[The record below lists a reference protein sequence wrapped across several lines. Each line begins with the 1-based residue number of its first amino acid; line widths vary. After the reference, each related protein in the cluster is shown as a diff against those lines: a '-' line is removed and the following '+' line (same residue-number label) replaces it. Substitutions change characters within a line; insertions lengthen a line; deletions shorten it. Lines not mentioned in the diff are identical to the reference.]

1 MTTRLGT
8 RLLIA
13 LFPIILVAFAAVGYA
28 VYSRVDTYSSASLE
42 DQMSRALEQTSHQWQ
57 SRVDTLRSNAQLF
70 ASSDQIERYAAT
82 ADEAER
88 VDLLQPGL
96 LRLFTRYQQA
106 YPDYNEIRFV
116 LPDGF
121 EDARITRDFTPNI
134 TDDESASEWFQTIQQ
149 DALANGEAEFM
160 KFTWSPD
167 DGKPVLLAGRSIAA
181 SINGIRTTQ
190 TERRLAGYL
199 TVSANVDDFI
209 DTINSQRIGQ
219 DGRIVLI
226 DSDGRALGAE
236 SAMVSDDLLQKL
248 AHHSKKSLELTGSDK
263 GEHEDENAHAIAI
276 AYADEHAEHTDEDA
290 HNTELAHK
298 HALHP
303 DNDSLL
309 EQHVNLQGGISAHA
323 LIPNSEFAALRRT
336 LAQQIGIIAVIALL
350 IVSGLVYTVLRRLVV
365 KPLEQLSL
373 AARHLGDGRR
383 DIALGDWGQDE
394 IGVLAIA
401 FKDMRAKL
409 SATMHEL
416 KSSHDQITELAYTDS
431 LTGLPNRRAVTSLID
446 RSLRESAT
454 QSVSALLFL
463 DLDGFK
469 RINDTLGHEAGD
481 KLLVAVSERLR
492 QCTETLGPRV
502 PVGRLGGDEFTILL
516 LGADEVAAIA
526 MAERILSRLREPVI
540 LGPREVVVGSSIGL
554 ALYPRDASDAVALL
568 KCADVAMYDA
578 KRKGPNN
585 RQVYGRAM
593 QDGLEH
599 RMELEN
605 ELRLAVHDG
614 LLTLDYQPQYT
625 LVNDAIAGCEALL
638 RWRHPQ
644 LGLVSPTDFI
654 PVAEAS
660 DLIGEIG
667 AWVLNEACR
676 QWREWA
682 DTGVSLP
689 RIAVNISQR
698 QFASCE
704 IDKLVAATL
713 ARHRMPPEVLEL
725 ELTESCMMEAGTDVV
740 RVLETVRMSGVRVA
754 MDDFGTGYSSLAA
767 LTRLPIDTLKI
778 DRSFVTGINLDS
790 PNEKVV
796 SAILSLARSLDLE
809 IVAEG
814 VEAEAEMEYLRDNA
828 CDIVQGYL
836 LSRPLSVQELEALL
850 TIEHEHDVKANRAA

>member
-1 MTTRLGT
+1 MN
-8 RLLIA
+8 
-13 LFPIILVAFAAVGYA
+13 
-28 VYSRVDTYSSASLE
+28 
-42 DQMSRALEQTSHQWQ
+42 RALEQTSHQWQ
-57 SRVDTLRSNAQLF
+57 NRIDSLRSNAQLL
-70 ASSDQIERYAAT
+70 ASSELIERYAAT
-82 ADEAER
+82 EDEAER
-88 VDLLQPGL
+88 VSSWKPGL

-106 YPDYNEIRFV
+106 YPDNNEIRFV
-116 LPDGF
+116 LPNGI
-121 EDARITRDFTPNI
+121 EDTRITRDFTPNL
-134 TDDESASEWFQTIQQ
+134 TEDESASEWFQTMQL
-149 DALANGEAEFM
+149 DARDNGEADLM
-160 KFTWSPD
+160 KFAWNPD
-167 DGKPVLLAGRSIAA
+167 DGKPVLLAGRTIALPT
-181 SINGIRTTQ
+181 NGIGMARTDS
-190 TERRLAGYL
+190 RLTGYL
-199 TVSANVDDFI
+199 TVSASIDNFI
-209 DTINSQRIGQ
+209 NTINSQRIGQ

-236 SAMVSDDLLQKL
+236 SATLSDNLLRKL
-248 AHHSKKSLELTGSDK
+248 AQHSKESLQSNVSYESGYTDKDAHTGEGEHTAEGEHTGK
-263 GEHEDENAHAIAI
+263 GEHTGDDAHTGK
-276 AYADEHAEHTDEDA
+276 DEHAGGDEHTGEDEHASEHDE
-290 HNTELAHK
+290 HNDEHK
-298 HALHP
+298 HGHALHVG
-303 DNDSLL
+303 NDSLL

-323 LIPNSEFAALRRT
+323 LIPKSEFAALRRT
-336 LAQQIGIIAVIALL
+336 LAQQIGIIAMIALL

-365 KPLEQLSL
+365 TPLQQLAL
-373 AARHLGDGRR
+373 AARHLGDGRH
-383 DIALGDWGQDE
+383 DIALGDWREDE
-394 IGVLAIA
+394 IGVLAVA
-401 FKDMRAKL
+401 FEDMRAKL

-416 KSSHDQITELAYTDS
+416 KSSHEKITELAYTDS

-446 RSLRESAT
+446 QHLRQGAS

-492 QCTETLGPRV
+492 QCTDTFGYDV

-516 LGADEVAAIA
+516 SGADEIAAIA
-526 MAERILSRLREPVI
+526 MAERILSRLRESVV
-540 LGPREVVVGSSIGL
+540 LGSREVVIGTSIGL
-554 ALYPRDASDAVALL
+554 ALYPRDASDATALL

-585 RQVYGRAM
+585 RQIYGRAM
-593 QDGLEH
+593 QAGLEH

-605 ELRLAVHDG
+605 ELRLAVQNG

-625 LVNDAIAGCEALL
+625 LLNDEIAGCEALL

-644 LGLVSPTDFI
+644 LGLVSPNDFI

-676 QWREWA
+676 QWREWT
-682 DTGVSLP
+682 DNGISLP
-689 RIAVNISQR
+689 RIAVNISQK

-704 IDKLVAATL
+704 IDQLVEATL
-713 ARHRMPPEVLEL
+713 ARHNMPPEVLEL

-740 RVLETVRMSGVRVA
+740 RVLEAVRLSGVRVA

-796 SAILSLARSLDLE
+796 SAILSLAKSLDLE

-814 VEAEAEMEYLRDNA
+814 VEAEAEMVYLRDNA

-836 LSRPLSVQELEALL
+836 LSRPLPVQELEALL
-850 TIEHEHDVKANRAA
+850 TIEHKPDSNVNRAA

>member
-1 MTTRLGT
+1 MSVTTRLGS

-13 LFPIILVAFAAVGYA
+13 LFPIILVAFVAVGCA
-28 VYSRVDTYSSASLE
+28 VYSLIETYSSASLK
-42 DQMSRALEQTSHQWQ
+42 DQMDRALEQTSHQWQ
-57 SRVDTLRSNAQLF
+57 NRIDTLRSNAQLF
-70 ASSDQIERYAAT
+70 ASSDLIERYAAT
-82 ADEAER
+82 TDEAER
-88 VDLLQPGL
+88 VGLLQPGL

-121 EDARITRDFTPNI
+121 EDARITRDFTTNL
-134 TDDESASEWFQTIQQ
+134 TDDESASEWFQTMQQ
-149 DALANGEAEFM
+149 DASVNHEAEYM
-160 KFTWSPD
+160 KFGWSPD
-167 DGKPVLLAGRSIAA
+167 DGKPVLLAGRTIAV
-181 SINGIRTTQ
+181 STNGIRMAQ
-190 TERRLAGYL
+190 TERRVAGYL
-199 TVSANVDDFI
+199 TVSANVGGFI

-219 DGRIVLI
+219 NGRIVLI

-236 SAMVSDDLLQKL
+236 SAMLSDDLLRKL
-248 AHHSKKSLELTGSDK
+248 AHHRSKSSELTDTDK
-263 GEHEDENAHAIAI
+263 GEHK
-276 AYADEHAEHTDEDA
+276 DEDA
-290 HNTELAHK
+290 HTDHNEHNVELKNRHE
-298 HALHP
+298 LHVE
-303 DNDSLL
+303 NDSLL
-309 EQHVNLQGGISAHA
+309 EQHVNLPGGISAHA
-323 LIPNSEFAALRRT
+323 LIPKSEFAALRRT
-336 LAQQIGIIAVIALL
+336 LAEQIGVIAMVALL

-365 KPLEQLSL
+365 KPLEQLAL

-383 DIALGDWGQDE
+383 DIALGDWRQDE
-394 IGVLAIA
+394 IGVLAVA
-401 FKDMRAKL
+401 FTDMRAKL

-431 LTGLPNRRAVTSLID
+431 LTGLPNRRAITSLID
-446 RSLRESAT
+446 QSLRDSAT
-454 QSVSALLFL
+454 HSVSALLFL

-492 QCTETLGPRV
+492 QCTECFGRSV

-516 LGADEVAAIA
+516 LGADEVAAVA
-526 MAERILSRLREPVI
+526 LAERILFRLREPVV
-540 LGPREVVVGSSIGL
+540 LGSREVVIGSSIGL

-605 ELRLAVHDG
+605 ELRLAVHSG

-625 LVNDAIAGCEALL
+625 LVDDAIVGCEALL

-644 LGLVSPTDFI
+644 LGLVSPNDFI

-660 DLIGEIG
+660 DLIGDIG
-667 AWVLNEACR
+667 AWVLDEACR
-676 QWREWA
+676 QWRVWT
-682 DTGVSLP
+682 DSGISLP
-689 RIAVNISQR
+689 RIAVNISQK

-704 IDKLVAATL
+704 IDKLVEATL
-713 ARHRMPPEVLEL
+713 ARHRMPPEALEL

-740 RVLETVRMSGVRVA
+740 RVLEVVRMSGVRVA

-796 SAILSLARSLDLE
+796 SAILSLARSLNLE

-814 VEAEAEMEYLRDNA
+814 VEAEAEMKYLRDNA

-836 LSRPLSVQELEALL
+836 LSRPLSVHELEALL
-850 TIEHEHDVKANRAA
+850 TIENKPDYHVDRAA